1 MFLVHLFEECRL
13 VITELKLGKLHYQ
26 MLLIQPRTEQE
37 GASFNENDFTQK
49 KTEEQIATPGG
60 KRAVSYNTG
69 GK

>member
-1 MFLVHLFEECRL
+1 
-13 VITELKLGKLHYQ
+13 

-37 GASFNENDFTQK
+37 GVSFNENDFTQK